1 MQEDAGK
8 ALLLHILAEIERN
21 GERPTNTRTV
31 AQERGFDHD
40 EVVRVVKSMIA
51 NELVTAE
58 QV

>member
-1 MQEDAGK
+1 MQDASK
-8 ALLLHILAEIERN
+8 ALMLHILAAIDKN
-21 GERPTNTRTV
+21 GEQPTNTRTV
-31 AQERGFDHD
+31 AQERGVDHD